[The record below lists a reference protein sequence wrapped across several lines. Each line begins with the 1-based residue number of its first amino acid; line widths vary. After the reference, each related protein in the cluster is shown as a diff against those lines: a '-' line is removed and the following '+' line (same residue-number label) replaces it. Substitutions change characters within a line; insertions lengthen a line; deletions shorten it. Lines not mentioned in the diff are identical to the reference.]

1 MLVVTPD
8 ITIDDGEL
16 AFSFVRAGGPGGQ
29 HVNKVA
35 TAVQLRFDVQ
45 QTTALPATVRERLVR
60 LAGRHLT
67 AEGVLVIQA
76 GRFRSQERNRQ
87 DAIARLVGLIRRAAA
102 VTPVRR
108 PTRPTAAGQERSPPR
123 ARPRPSR
130 RCHGHGCNSVP
141 YAG

>member
-8 ITIDDGEL
+8 IMIDDGEL

-45 QTTALPATVRERLVR
+45 QTTALPPAVRERLVR
-60 LAGRHLT
+60 LAGRQLT

-87 DAIARLVGLIRRAAA
+87 DALARLVDLIRRAAA

-108 PTRPTAAGQERSPPR
+108 PTRPSGAAQERRLRHKR
-123 ARPRPSR
+123 ARSAAKQR
-130 RCHGHGCNSVP
+130 RRQAPG
-141 YAG
+141 AEE

>member
-1 MLVVTPD
+1 MLEVTPD
-8 ITIDDGEL
+8 IIIDDGEL

-87 DAIARLVGLIRRAAA
+87 DAIARLVGLIRRAAV

-108 PTRPTAAGQERSPPR
+108 PTRPSAAGQERR
-123 ARPRPSR
+123 
-130 RCHGHGCNSVP
+130 VW
-141 YAG
+141 

>member
-8 ITIDDGEL
+8 IMIDEGEL
-16 AFSFVRAGGPGGQ
+16 TFSFVRAGGPGGQ

-45 QTTALPATVRERLVR
+45 QTIALPSAVRERLVR
-60 LAGRHLT
+60 LAGRQLT

-76 GRFRSQERNRQ
+76 GRFRSQERNRE
-87 DAIARLVGLIRRAAA
+87 DALARLVGLIRRAAE

-108 PTRPTAAGQERSPPR
+108 PTRPTAAAQERRLRHKRVRSETKQ
-123 ARPRPSR
+123 R
-130 RCHGHGCNSVP
+130 RRQVP
-141 YAG
+141 GAEE

>member
-8 ITIDDGEL
+8 IIIDDSEL

-45 QTTALPATVRERLVR
+45 QTAALPAAVRERLLR
-60 LAGRHLT
+60 LAARQLT

-76 GRFRSQERNRQ
+76 GRFRSQERNRE
-87 DAIARLVGLIRRAAA
+87 DAVARLVGLIRRAAV

-108 PTRPTAAGQERSPPR
+108 ATRPSAAGQERRLRHKRVRRATKQRRRQPP
-123 ARPRPSR
+123 
-130 RCHGHGCNSVP
+130 G
-141 YAG
+141 AGE

>member
-8 ITIDDGEL
+8 IMIDDGEL

-45 QTTALPATVRERLVR
+45 ETAALPAAVRERLAR
-60 LAGRHLT
+60 LAGRQLT

-87 DAIARLVGLIRRAAA
+87 DAIARLVEVIRRAAA

-108 PTRPTAAGQERSPPR
+108 PTRPTAAAQERRLRHKRVRS
-123 ARPRPSR
+123 ATKQR
-130 RCHGHGCNSVP
+130 RRQAPGSEE
-141 YAG
+141 

>member
-8 ITIDDGEL
+8 ITIDEAEL

-45 QTTALPATVRERLVR
+45 QTAALPAAVKERLAR
-60 LAGRHLT
+60 LAGRQLT
-67 AEGVLVIQA
+67 GEGVLVIQA

-87 DAIARLVGLIRRAAA
+87 DAIGRSVELIRRAAA
-102 VTPVRR
+102 VTPMRR
-108 PTRPTAAGQERSPPR
+108 ATRPTAAAQERRLRHKRVRS
-123 ARPRPSR
+123 ATKQR
-130 RCHGHGCNSVP
+130 RRQGPGTEE
-141 YAG
+141 

>member
-8 ITIDDGEL
+8 ITIDEAEL

-45 QTTALPATVRERLVR
+45 QTTALPPAVRERLR
-60 LAGRHLT
+60 LLAGRQLT

-76 GRFRSQERNRQ
+76 GRFRSQERNRE
-87 DAIARLVGLIRRAAA
+87 DAIARLVGLIRRAAV

-108 PTRPTAAGQERSPPR
+108 ATRPTVGGQERRLRHKRGRSATKQRRRQPPG
-123 ARPRPSR
+123 SEE
-130 RCHGHGCNSVP
+130 
-141 YAG
+141 

>member
-8 ITIDDGEL
+8 ITIDEDEL
-16 AFSFVRAGGPGGQ
+16 AFRFVRAGGPGGQ

-45 QTTALPATVRERLVR
+45 QTAAFPAAVRERLAR
-60 LAGRHLT
+60 LAGRQLT

-87 DAIARLVGLIRRAAA
+87 DAIARLVELIRRAAA
-102 VTPVRR
+102 APPVRR
-108 PTRPTAAGQERSPPR
+108 PTRPTAAAQERRLTHKR
-123 ARPRPSR
+123 ARSATKQR
-130 RCHGHGCNSVP
+130 RRKAPGSEE
-141 YAG
+141 

>member
-8 ITIDDGEL
+8 ILIDDGEL

-45 QTTALPATVRERLVR
+45 QTAALPTAVRERLVQ
-60 LAGRHLT
+60 LAGRQLT
-67 AEGVLVIQA
+67 AAGVLVIQA
-76 GRFRSQERNRQ
+76 GRYRSQERNRQ
-87 DAIARLVGLIRRAAA
+87 DALEQLVALIRRAAV

-108 PTRPTAAGQERSPPR
+108 PTRPPVAARERR
-123 ARPRPSR
+123 VR
-130 RCHGHGCNSVP
+130 RQQGGG
-141 YAG
+141 AAEER

>member
-8 ITIDDGEL
+8 ILIDDSEL

-45 QTTALPATVRERLVR
+45 QTTALPAAVKERLAR
-60 LAGRHLT
+60 LAGRQLT
-67 AEGVLVIQA
+67 VEGVLVIQA
-76 GRFRSQERNRQ
+76 GRYRSQERNQQ
-87 DAIARLVGLIRRAAA
+87 DALERLGALIRRAAA

-108 PTRPTAAGQERSPPR
+108 PTRPPVAARERRLQHKRVRSVTKQ
-123 ARPRPSR
+123 R
-130 RCHGHGCNSVP
+130 RRQAP
-141 YAG
+141 DAEE

>member
-8 ITIDDGEL
+8 IIIDESEL

-45 QTTALPATVRERLVR
+45 QTAALPTAVRERLVQ

-76 GRFRSQERNRQ
+76 GRYRSQERNRQ
-87 DAIARLVGLIRRAAA
+87 DAIARQMGLIRRAAA

-108 PTRPTAAGQERSPPR
+108 PTRPSAAGQERRLRQKR
-123 ARPRPSR
+123 ARSATKQR
-130 RCHGHGCNSVP
+130 RRQPPGSEE
-141 YAG
+141 